1 MAGMAG
7 AGGAAAR
14 ARRKVTVI
22 GAGNVGATAA
32 QRIAEAGLA
41 DVVLIDIV
49 EGLPQGKG
57 LDLAEAAPVVGHD
70 AAVLGTN
77 DYADTAG
84 SDIVVVTSG
93 LARQPGM
100 SRDDLMAKNA
110 GIVRAVVSA
119 AAAVSPDAILIVVT
133 NPLDAMCHVAM
144 AASGFPRE
152 RVIGMAGVLDSAR
165 FRTFIARELGVS
177 VEDTHAFVLGG
188 HGDTMVPLPRYSTV
202 AGVPIT
208 ELMSAERVAA
218 LVDRTANG
226 GAEIVGLLKTGSAFY
241 APAASTF
248 EMVEAILL
256 DRKRVLPCATYLT
269 GEYGVDGLFVGVP
282 VVLGAGGMERVIE
295 IKLTREEQAAFDRSA
310 AAVRELVAKL

>member
-1 MAGMAG
+1 MS
-7 AGGAAAR
+7 R
-14 ARRKVTVI
+14 NKVTVI

-41 DVVLIDIV
+41 DVVLVDIV

-70 AAVLGTN
+70 ARVIGTN

-100 SRDDLMAKNA
+100 SRDDLLAKNA
-110 GIVRAVVSA
+110 GIVRSVVEQAVKH
-119 AAAVSPDAILIVVT
+119 SPGAILVIVT

-144 AASGFPRE
+144 EASGFPRE
-152 RVIGMAGVLDSAR
+152 RVLGMAGVLDSAR
-165 FRTFIARELGVS
+165 FRTFIAMELGVS

-202 AGVPIT
+202 AGIPIT

-226 GAEIVGLLKTGSAFY
+226 GAEIVALLKAGSAYY

-248 EMVEAILL
+248 EMVEAILH
-256 DRKRVLPCATYLT
+256 DRKRVLPCAVLLN

-282 VVLGAGGMERVIE
+282 VVLGAAGMERVIE
-295 IKLTREEQAAFDRSA
+295 IRLTDDEAAAFQRSA
-310 AAVRELVAKL
+310 GAVRELVDKLHA

>member
-1 MAGMAG
+1 MH
-7 AGGAAAR
+7 R
-14 ARRKVTVI
+14 NKVTVI
-22 GAGNVGATAA
+22 GAGNVGATTA

-41 DVVLIDIV
+41 DVVLVDIV

-70 AAVLGTN
+70 ARILGTN

-100 SRDDLMAKNA
+100 SRDDLLAKNA
-110 GIVRAVVSA
+110 GIVRSVVEQA
-119 AAAVSPDAILIVVT
+119 ARHSPDAVLVIVT

-144 AASGFPRE
+144 QASGFPRE

-165 FRTFIARELGVS
+165 FRTFIAQELGVS
-177 VEDTHAFVLGG
+177 VEDTRAFVLGG

-202 AGVPIT
+202 AGIPIT
-208 ELMSAERVAA
+208 ELLSAERVQA

-226 GAEIVGLLKTGSAFY
+226 GAEIVALLKTGSAFY

-248 EMVEAILL
+248 EMVEAILQ
-256 DRKRVLPCATYLT
+256 DRKRVLPCAAYLQ
-269 GEYGVDGLFVGVP
+269 GEYGVEGLFVGVP
-282 VVLGAGGMERVIE
+282 VVLGSGGLERVIQ
-295 IKLTREEQAAFDRSA
+295 ITLSPDEQAAFDKSA
-310 AAVRELVAKL
+310 ASVRELVDKL